1 MKNPH
6 RYFTLLRDPQLEVN
20 ANYLEFVK
28 LGTKYL
34 NLSAIRLFS
43 HSKDVFRNDKKY
55 CTSLLSYLAL
65 QGLIQEYMYTNMPY
79 YMPNV
84 KLQDDK

>member
-6 RYFTLLRDPQLEVN
+6 RYFTLLRDSQLEVN

-28 LGTKYL
+28 LGTKGL

-43 HSKDVFRNDKKY
+43 H
-55 CTSLLSYLAL
+55 
-65 QGLIQEYMYTNMPY
+65 
-79 YMPNV
+79 
-84 KLQDDK
+84 